1 MDVISVEGLSHTY
14 LSGSLRVAALEGVDF
29 GIPEGQ
35 MAAIVGP
42 SGSGKSTLLHILGC
56 LMQVERGTY
65 RLSGEDVT
73 KLPGDELAR
82 VRGTRIGFVF
92 QAYNLV
98 PQLTALENVELPLAY
113 LGAPRRQRRERA
125 LQALDAVGLGERARH
140 RPFELS
146 GGQQQRVGVAR
157 ALVTEPS
164 VILADEPTGN
174 LDTASGQAVMELF
187 RDLHRQGRTIV
198 VVTHAPEVAAGCERT
213 IHIRDGRV
221 VKDARREGRPR
232 DVARG

>member
-1 MDVISVEGLSHTY
+1 MQ
-14 LSGSLRVAALEGVDF
+14 ALE
-29 GIPEGQ
+29 
-35 MAAIVGP
+35 
-42 SGSGKSTLLHILGC
+42 
-56 LMQVERGTY
+56 
-65 RLSGEDVT
+65 
-73 KLPGDELAR
+73 
-82 VRGTRIGFVF
+82 
-92 QAYNLV
+92 
-98 PQLTALENVELPLAY
+98 
-113 LGAPRRQRRERA
+113 
-125 LQALDAVGLGERARH
+125 AVGLGERARH

-157 ALVTEPS
+157 AVVTEPS

-187 RDLHRQGRTIV
+187 RELHRQGRTIV